1 MSLVEEIQNLSDR
14 FQTDLRAAHDYHHHT
29 RLAWRLLRSQTR
41 RGLRFAV
48 RNPVTGSI
56 VDAERLLALSA
67 EYESVFLNESLF
79 QHLIALFEDFLFE
92 LLRLWLTTYPAGI
105 PNKDRKPV
113 DLATVIEAP
122 DRASILQTVIDRELN
137 ALKYERPSAWFRYL
151 NERVKLGVPTDEQV
165 ERFTEAKASRDIL
178 AHNRGVVN
186 ATYLEKSGRLAR
198 YAIGQRLE
206 IPEPYLHDAWD
217 GIRSMAGDLV
227 ASAVARA

>member
-1 MSLVEEIQNLSDR
+1 MTLAEQILELSDRIQSELTAARDYLEHTKAVWRLVEEL
-14 FQTDLRAAHDYHHHT
+14 AA
-29 RLAWRLLRSQTR
+29 Q
-41 RGLRFAV
+41 GQAV
-48 RNPVTGSI
+48 EFPLPLTGTVMTA
-56 VDAERLLALSA
+56 VDMASHAEVYVGR
-67 EYESVFLNESLF
+67 YLNESLL

-186 ATYLEKSGRLAR
+186 ATYLEKSGPLAR